1 MQRFCYTKLT
11 FHNKRYKK
19 FELSTTAIPTELLT
33 HEDIHL
39 PVSSIG
45 RATRHTR
52 TRIIFPEL
60 RVSTLSAPPNLPRDK
75 NRPIIYILRRLD
87 QRLLL
92 EFGNPEVK
100 SDKKYKR
107 HGHVSD
113 M

>member
-1 MQRFCYTKLT
+1 MKISIYLYQ
-11 FHNKRYKK
+11 
-19 FELSTTAIPTELLT
+19 
-33 HEDIHL
+33 
-39 PVSSIG
+39 VSAE
-45 RATRHTR
+45 RRHTR
-52 TRIIFPEL
+52 TRIIFPKL

-75 NRPIIYILRRLD
+75 NRPIICILRRLD

-113 M
+113 MQSVGSGEAQESLHVPEEGVQT